1 MTRKA
6 AAGRGPR
13 GARKA
18 PARNRRTSKP
28 QPRRAPARPAAPPR
42 RTALTGRA
50 AILALALAFVIV
62 AIALPFKI
70 WLSQRGDLSSL
81 NAQIRRAQER
91 VAELHAQDQK
101 WNDPAYIAAQAHKR
115 LHYVMPGQSNR
126 VVLGP
131 KPTHRQQAIAAAIAH
146 PAAPPVS
153 DGPWYSQLWQSMQ
166 TAGDP
171 AANRSGQS

>member
-1 MTRKA
+1 MSRKA

-13 GARKA
+13 GSRKA
-18 PARNRRTSKP
+18 PARDRRSRAP
-28 QPRRAPARPAAPPR
+28 QPRRAPARPATAAR
-42 RTALTGRA
+42 RTPLTGRA

-81 NAQIRRAQER
+81 NSQIRQAQSR
-91 VAELHAQDQK
+91 VAELNAQDQK
-101 WNDPAYIAAQAHKR
+101 WNNPAYVEAQARKR
-115 LHYVMPGQSNR
+115 LHYVMPGESNR

-131 KPTHRQQAIAAAIAH
+131 KPSHRQQAIASAIAH

-171 AANRSGQS
+171 SANSSGKS